1 MLAIIIPINVFLL
14 GGLLILAV
22 SVGFILRSSQ
32 VLAFRKKV
40 AELEKEMLASHAEIL
55 ELQRDKANLEQ
66 RLKESH
72 IPVIPI
78 SAVEEEKAMRN
89 KLTQQ
94 SVKKHS

>member
-1 MLAIIIPINVFLL
+1 MLAIILPINVFLL

-22 SVGFILRSSQ
+22 LIGFLVRSGQIASLNRKVG
-32 VLAFRKKV
+32 
-40 AELEKEMLASHAEIL
+40 ELEKEMLTNHAEIL
-55 ELQRDKANLEQ
+55 ELQREKANLEQ

-78 SAVEEEKAMRN
+78 SSVEEEKAIRS

-94 SVKKHS
+94 PIKKHS

>member
-1 MLAIIIPINVFLL
+1 MLAIILPINVFLL

-22 SVGFILRSSQ
+22 SIGFLIRSGQIASLNRKVG
-32 VLAFRKKV
+32 
-40 AELEKEMLASHAEIL
+40 ELEKEMLTNHAEIL

-78 SAVEEEKAMRN
+78 SSVEEEKAMRS

-94 SVKKHS
+94 PIKKHS